1 MAGGGRDELAPGVAR
16 ERGWGRTLVAYA
28 AAIAVGAA
36 AAWAPPAQP
45 LAALVGVLVP
55 VRDVLLLAVP
65 ALAACALVGWW
76 AGGRLTLAV
85 AWTAVAVLLV
95 AWPGPSA
102 ASAAYQSAARGWA
115 LLLAAAFGAACV
127 VAGPSRPFIGRAM
140 SAVAVAFVVGTAS
153 MVVAGRRPAEVSG
166 VAQAEYARRVDRAL
180 AVWRRH
186 ARGPAWRRVADGALA
201 ERAAAVADRVAQ
213 LPPAAVRAMPAL
225 LALESVAALALAW
238 SLYHRLAR
246 VRLGPPLARLA
257 EFRFN
262 DQLVWGVVAGA
273 TLVALPSFAEYRPL
287 GLNLLVFFG
296 ALYALRGLG
305 VLRWWADR
313 RVVHVGAA
321 AVVLAAVLLVPLVG
335 VTAPALLLGAAAL
348 ALGLG
353 DTVAGW
359 RARARPEPAA
369 GSR

>member
-1 MAGGGRDELAPGVAR
+1 
-16 ERGWGRTLVAYA
+16 
-28 AAIAVGAA
+28 
-36 AAWAPPAQP
+36 
-45 LAALVGVLVP
+45 
-55 VRDVLLLAVP
+55 
-65 ALAACALVGWW
+65 
-76 AGGRLTLAV
+76 
-85 AWTAVAVLLV
+85 
-95 AWPGPSA
+95 
-102 ASAAYQSAARGWA
+102 
-115 LLLAAAFGAACV
+115 
-127 VAGPSRPFIGRAM
+127 
-140 SAVAVAFVVGTAS
+140 VAVAFVVGTAS
-153 MVVAGRRPAEVSG
+153 MVVAAARRPRSAASP
-166 VAQAEYARRVDRAL
+166 QAEYARRVDRAL

-201 ERAAAVADRVAQ
+201 ERAAAAADRVAQ

-238 SLYHRLAR
+238 ALYHRLAR

-313 RVVHVGAA
+313 RMVNVGAA
-321 AVVLAAVLLVPLVG
+321 AVVLAALLLVPVVG
-335 VTAPALLLGAAAL
+335 VTAPARCSAPPAL

-353 DTVAGW
+353 DTVAGGGRGRGGPR
-359 RARARPEPAA
+359 RAGSSGPFVSLRRYNSFSRPGRPTARP
-369 GSR
+369 GRTSWRFRWKSSCDRRSRTWGIPGTW